1 MARQL
6 RLGHR
11 MGKRFKGVSMKVG
24 DLIKFGT
31 GYTGLITEYD
41 EWQDAYTVLIHGE
54 VEWSSKQNPT
64 YLSGGLLRKSAEVL
78 SESR

>member
-1 MARQL
+1 
-6 RLGHR
+6 
-11 MGKRFKGVSMKVG
+11 MKVG

-31 GYTGLITEYD
+31 GYTGLVVEYD
-41 EWQDAYTVLIHGE
+41 EFLDSYSVLIHGE

>member
-1 MARQL
+1 
-6 RLGHR
+6 
-11 MGKRFKGVSMKVG
+11 MKVG
-24 DLIKFGT
+24 DLVKFKT
-31 GYTGLITEYD
+31 GYTGLITEHD

-54 VEWSSKQNPT
+54 VEWSSQQNPT